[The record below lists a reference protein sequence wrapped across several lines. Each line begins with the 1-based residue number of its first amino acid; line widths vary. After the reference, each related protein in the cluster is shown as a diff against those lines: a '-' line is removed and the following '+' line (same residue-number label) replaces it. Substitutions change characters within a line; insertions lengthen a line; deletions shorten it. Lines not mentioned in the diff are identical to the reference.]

1 MDLGE
6 NLYNRPT
13 VCKQCG
19 GIMIFKGV
27 GEYHCEDCG
36 FVDFDDYGLVRGYIE
51 KHPGATAAE
60 VEAETGV
67 KQRTI
72 RQMLKDAKL
81 EVASDSKAFLRCEIC
96 GISIRSGRFCPQ
108 CESTRVKVVDAEKRA
123 KLQIKG
129 TGMGSEAD
137 EGAKRFKRTY

>member
-1 MDLGE
+1 MDFGE
-6 NLYNRPT
+6 NVYNRPT

-36 FVDFDDYGLVRGYIE
+36 FVDFDDYGVVRGYIE

-60 VEAETGV
+60 VEASTGI
-67 KQRTI
+67 KQRAI
-72 RQMLKDAKL
+72 RQMLKDEKL
-81 EVASDSKAFLRCEIC
+81 EVSTDSKAFLRCEIC
-96 GISIRSGRFCPQ
+96 GTSIRSGRFCVQ
-108 CESTRVKVVDAEKRA
+108 CGASKAKLMEEQKRA